1 MCIGV
6 LGLASGASAER
17 LPRLV
22 SYSYGSMRLVE
33 SLFVS
38 KQLDL
43 I

>member
-17 LPRLV
+17 LPRSVHLLIA
-22 SYSYGSMRLVE
+22 YE
-33 SLFVS
+33 
-38 KQLDL
+38 QIDL